1 MEALLSQSIRIAAF
15 FHAEHVEPTKTFST
29 QGQWFSGQ
37 HPSEQRRSGMIFK
50 SHFTGKKKYIY
61 IYVYVYK
68 NIFGYRNK
76 AHMKFLFDFIH
87 PTKDMWGTSS
97 TLVHFRTA
105 LLTKPLSCT
114 HLPCSHSDFI
124 VDSEYRNWPHFKWC
138 LVRRCW
144 TATKGHSHQSGTSLK

>member
-1 MEALLSQSIRIAAF
+1 MCCMEALLSQRIRIAAF

-50 SHFTGKKKYIY
+50 SHFTGKKKKIYMYIR
-61 IYVYVYK
+61 ISLRT
-68 NIFGYRNK
+68 G
-76 AHMKFLFDFIH
+76 
-87 PTKDMWGTSS
+87 TKLTWSFYLTSS
-97 TLVHFRTA
+97 ILLKTCGA
-105 LLTKPLSCT
+105 LLVLLFISELHYWPNPSVV
-114 HLPCSHSDFI
+114 PCSHSDFI